1 MQKWYIIYQGKTVGP
16 MTAEQLAAYSLNAH
30 SQVWHEG
37 MADWMQAYN
46 FPELMEIIARTNPP
60 HYAPG
65 YPPYNA
71 QADINTTGKDH
82 VVAGLL
88 AIFLGGLGIHYFYIG
103 KTTAGILCILLTLV
117 TLTIWSIISFIQGI
131 VMLTQSQQQFEEK
144 YVLNPATFP
153 IF

>member
-1 MQKWYIIYQGKTVGP
+1 
-16 MTAEQLAAYSLNAH
+16 MTSEQLTAYGLNANSH
-30 SQVWHEG
+30 VWHEG

-46 FPELMEIIARTNPP
+46 FPELMEIIARSNPP

-65 YPPYNA
+65 CPPEPPYNA
-71 QADINTTGKDH
+71 SADVNTTGKDH

-88 AIFLGGLGIHYFYIG
+88 AIFLGGIGIHYFYIG
-103 KTTAGILCILLTLV
+103 KNTAGILCILLTLV
-117 TLTIWSIISFIQGI
+117 TCTFWSIIPFVQGI